1 MLLIYFHLFSHFL
14 TLSLSRFLAFSLSH
28 SLALSLSRFLAFS
41 YFYHMMIYQV
51 DAFTDKLFTGNP
63 AAVVPL
69 EAWPSDS
76 LMQSIAAENN
86 LAETAYFVPEGA
98 DYRIRWFTPG
108 VEVDLCGHATL
119 ASAFVLFNELGYTK
133 NPIRFHSKSGLLTV
147 TRDGDWLT
155 LDFPVDPFQPVS
167 ISAALKACTSAPILE
182 AYRGKRDFMIVLEDQ
197 QAILNSS
204 FDQHAILQLGH
215 CGLIATA
222 PGDDVDFVSRFFAPA
237 YGIPEDPV
245 TGSSH
250 TTMTPY
256 WADRLQKP
264 SLTARQLSPRGG
276 YLRLHYK
283 GDRVEISGQAVL
295 YMIGELRI

>member
-1 MLLIYFHLFSHFL
+1 MKL
-14 TLSLSRFLAFSLSH
+14 
-28 SLALSLSRFLAFS
+28 
-41 YFYHMMIYQV
+41 YQV
-51 DAFTDKLFTGNP
+51 DAFTDKRFTGNP

-69 EAWPSDS
+69 DAWPSDS

-155 LDFPVDPFQPVS
+155 LDFPVDPYQPVERNET
-167 ISAALKACTSAPILE
+167 IQACTTARILE

-222 PGDDVDFVSRFFAPA
+222 PGEDVDFVSRFFAPA
-237 YGIPEDPV
+237 YNIPEDPV

-256 WADRLQKP
+256 WAKRLHKL
-264 SLTARQLSPRGG
+264 SLTARQLSARGG
-276 YLRLHYK
+276 YLKCTLH
-283 GDRVEISGQAVL
+283 GDRVQISGQAVM
-295 YMIGELRI
+295 YMKGEICL